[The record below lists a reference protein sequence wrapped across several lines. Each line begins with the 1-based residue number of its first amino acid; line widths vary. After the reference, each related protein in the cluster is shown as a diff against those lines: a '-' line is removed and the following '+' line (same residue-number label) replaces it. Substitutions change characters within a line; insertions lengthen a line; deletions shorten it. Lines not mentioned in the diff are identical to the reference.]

1 MSSPSN
7 ETYSEI
13 MNSMTF
19 DMCSESSVVE
29 HSHDTEEHAAFLRD
43 GFQTPPPMALYSE
56 FPPTFIFKSESNTIL
71 DFTSFDD
78 DLCIP
83 EPTESCD
90 ETVGSESTTLMPS
103 FLALRIDA
111 MVTDQISSLTIPSL
125 NTVPTNS
132 SDQGGYEADTDR
144 TVLQTVSALSN
155 TNTTTATQ
163 PLMDKGQLT
172 IQTQQKQDFLAKRP
186 SSSQHPLQM
195 PRRKSMGAHAA

>member
-1 MSSPSN
+1 MMSPSN

-19 DMCSESSVVE
+19 DLCSESSVVE
-29 HSHDTEEHAAFLRD
+29 HSHDREHGAFLRD
-43 GFQTPPPMALYSE
+43 GFQTPPPMAADAE
-56 FPPTFIFKSESNTIL
+56 FPPTFIFKTASNTFL

-103 FLALRIDA
+103 FLALKVDA

-125 NTVPTNS
+125 NTAATNS
-132 SDQGGYEADTDR
+132 TDQEGYEAVVVRNNLTSPV
-144 TVLQTVSALSN
+144 VLQNVPALSN
-155 TNTTTATQ
+155 TSTIQ
-163 PLMDKGQLT
+163 PLMEKR
-172 IQTQQKQDFLAKRP
+172 QTVFQKQEVSLAKPP
-186 SSSQHPLQM
+186 SSAQHSLQM